1 MGFLSLPLS
10 LSFRLSAGVWD
21 MDSDRP
27 HVKKQEE
34 VEVRGGGV
42 WGEGG
47 RLRRPSARKRR
58 EKNTPK
64 KEASTDSGGEMV
76 TLSCSG

>member
-34 VEVRGGGV
+34 VEAGG
-42 WGEGG
+42 GG

-58 EKNTPK
+58 DKNTQK
-64 KEASTDSGGEMV
+64 KEASTDSGGEML

>member
-21 MDSDRP
+21 MDSDWP

-34 VEVRGGGV
+34 VEVRGG
-42 WGEGG
+42 GEGG